1 MIFKATNIQN
11 SKGIQGKPRK
21 GQRPT
26 RQHKCQRE
34 IKAKGKL
41 RPQEQTKPRKGQYI
55 VRQMKV
61 KEKPRQ
67 TKAKATKPN
76 QVKKTPTPSKANK
89 G

>member
-41 RPQEQTKPRKGQYI
+41 RQTKG
-55 VRQMKV
+55 
-61 KEKPRQ
+61 
-67 TKAKATKPN
+67 KATRAN
-76 QVKKTPTPSKANK
+76 QAKKRPIHSKTNE